1 MKELEN
7 LIEAARN
14 GQLDSFATLY
24 QRYYNAMVAI
34 GYSITADIHL
44 AEDAAQQSF
53 AIACRDLPQLRRNDK
68 FAAWLAGICR
78 NTAKQM
84 QRGRVTCLS
93 GDVQQSTS
101 DSGEIQSRANAV
113 RRVVWSLRQQDREP
127 LVLRY
132 YDNLSYEQIADVLGI
147 STQAVHGRLTRAKR
161 KAATLLK
168 QNNITGADYE
178 KS

>member
-1 MKELEN
+1 MKEMEN
-7 LIEAARN
+7 LIAAARN

-24 QRYYNAMVAI
+24 ERYYNAMVAI
-34 GYSITADIHL
+34 GYSITADLHL

-53 AIACRDLPQLRRNDK
+53 AIACRDLPRLRRNDK

-84 QRGRVTCLS
+84 RRGRLASLS

-101 DSGEIQSRANAV
+101 DADEIQSRANAV
-113 RRVVWSLRQQDREP
+113 RRIVWSLRQRDRQP

-161 KAATLLK
+161 KMKKYLK
-168 QNNITGADYE
+168 HNGCPENQL
-178 KS
+178 